1 MFNQD
6 DKHRKGSEASDLRQ
20 RAGAA
25 GEAEDA
31 QEKSDSTQG
40 YQQKRRPI
48 CFPR

>member
-6 DKHRKGSEASDLRQ
+6 DTHRKGSEASDLRQ

-25 GEAEDA
+25 GEAEDV
-31 QEKSDSTQG
+31 QEKSDSKAISRSG
-40 YQQKRRPI
+40 RPI